1 MALNEFE
8 RRVLEVTQNDLDL
21 RQLVRETGSGRPPE
35 YFGYAL
41 QIGSAAS
48 PLVNGVTQQGVI
60 NVQAD
65 AWFLLQYINAAV
77 ILPNGST
84 WGDLSQFTGSGNVL
98 LQITDTGAGQDL
110 YNVPGGFSGSPAI
123 NLAGSTFGGMAGVPY
138 VFPSP
143 RLIPPNTNIKV
154 EVTQLGLTLLTNPQP
169 VGFYLMLHGARV
181 PLGGV

>member
-84 WGDLSQFTGSGNVL
+84 WGALSQFTGSGNVL
-98 LQITDTGAGQDL
+98 LQITDTGAG
-110 YNVPGGFSGSPAI
+110 
-123 NLAGSTFGGMAGVPY
+123 
-138 VFPSP
+138 
-143 RLIPPNTNIKV
+143 
-154 EVTQLGLTLLTNPQP
+154 
-169 VGFYLMLHGARV
+169 
-181 PLGGV
+181 